1 VYNAWR
7 PGMKM
12 RSRLVVS
19 IGLIAGA
26 ILVRNL
32 YVMLFDIPQDAL
44 QGAIYRLI
52 YFHVPSWMVC
62 GAALF
67 AGWISSILYL
77 MKRDPRADAFAAA
90 ATEIGLVFCAIGL
103 GTGTVWARNQW
114 GMWWTW
120 DARLTSAFI
129 VFLLYSGYLML
140 RSVIQEP
147 EEKARLSSLVST
159 FGFLSAIVTYKANV
173 WWRTQHPGPVLSF
186 RTGGGTID
194 PAMEHM
200 VYLNA
205 LPLLMLAVVFL
216 AVRYSQKQQ
225 ERELYSLRRL
235 IYTSYSS

>member
-1 VYNAWR
+1 
-7 PGMKM
+7 M
-12 RSRLVVS
+12 RDKFFIAV
-19 IGLIAGA
+19 GLFAGA

-32 YVMLFDIPQDAL
+32 YVMLFDIPEDAL
-44 QGAIYRLI
+44 QGAIYRIL

-62 GAALF
+62 GAALS
-67 AGWISSILYL
+67 ASWISSILYL
-77 MKRDPRADAFAAA
+77 MKRDPRADSFAAA
-90 ATEIGLVFCAIGL
+90 TTEIGLVFCAIGL

-129 VFLLYSGYLML
+129 VFLVYSSYLML
-140 RSVIQEP
+140 RSVVQDP
-147 EEKARLSSLVST
+147 QEKARVAAIVST

-200 VYLNA
+200 IYLNA
-205 LPLLMLAVVFL
+205 LPLLMLAIVFL
-216 AVRYSQKQQ
+216 AIRYSQKQN
-225 ERELYSLRRL
+225 ERALYTFRRSV
-235 IYTSYSS
+235 YTSYSS